1 MLFGVLSRGKKFI
14 KIVCSDWQYIIYI
27 CIILSIYLKYL
38 EFKKLVNFVDNTS
51 ILVIGKVM
59 VEETSYAVE
68 GT

>member
-1 MLFGVLSRGKKFI
+1 MLSNNKKIHYTFLSRNEDIEWFI
-14 KIVCSDWQYIIYI
+14 YRID
-27 CIILSIYLKYL
+27 IYLKYL
-38 EFKKLVNFVDNTS
+38 EFKKIVNFVDNTS